1 MIWQRYRNELIVAA
15 ALLFA
20 LSAFFYK
27 HAKRVE
33 MAQSNQQMAKEFALL
48 KETVSLK
55 KIWGNKQ
62 IGKKVDALKNLV
74 NPSKMVW
81 QKKGRKLHMTL
92 HDLTASEVNRVVTRI
107 LNIPV
112 QVQKLKS
119 EKTGN
124 TYSMEIVCKW

>member
-20 LSAFFYK
+20 LSAFLYK
-27 HAKRVE
+27 HAERTE

-55 KIWGNKQ
+55 KIWGDKQ
-62 IGKKVDALKNLV
+62 IGKKVDRLKNLV
-74 NPSKMVW
+74 DPSKLIW
-81 QKKGRKLHMTL
+81 QKKGRKLHMEL
-92 HDLTASEVNRVVTRI
+92 HDLSASEVNKVVTRL

-124 TYSMEIVCKW
+124 MYSMEIVCKW